1 MRKNGHFKGFQS
13 LKVNFYVHLQ
23 EVSKISGPG
32 HKTRQ
37 AFTFSAS
44 SPAWMTG
51 PNTVSVSL
59 VSANI
64 SGIWS
69 SKLEKQAASN

>member
-1 MRKNGHFKGFQS
+1 MFIFKKS
-13 LKVNFYVHLQ
+13 LRFLELDTKHD
-23 EVSKISGPG
+23 
-32 HKTRQ
+32 KTRK